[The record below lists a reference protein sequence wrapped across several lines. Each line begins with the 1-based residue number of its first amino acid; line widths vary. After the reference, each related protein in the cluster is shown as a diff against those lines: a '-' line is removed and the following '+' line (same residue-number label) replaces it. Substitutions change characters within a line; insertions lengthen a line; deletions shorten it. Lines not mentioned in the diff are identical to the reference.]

1 MTENINFVSCLIFS
15 FASLRGRVHVA
26 TICPPNYSSTA
37 VVCEG
42 EGNKAYDI
50 IIIM

>member
-1 MTENINFVSCLIFS
+1 MTENIHFVSCLIFS

-26 TICPPNYSSTA
+26 TICPPNYST
-37 VVCEG
+37 VVYEG